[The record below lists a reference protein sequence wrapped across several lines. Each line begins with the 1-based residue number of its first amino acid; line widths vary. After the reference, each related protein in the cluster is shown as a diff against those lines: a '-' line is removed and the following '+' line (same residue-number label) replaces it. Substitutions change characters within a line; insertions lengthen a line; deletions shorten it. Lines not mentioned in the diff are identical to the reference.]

1 MIAHSFFKE
10 KTMSINR
17 ALDIL
22 KHQFGY
28 DEFRMNQQTAIECV
42 LSKQD
47 CLVLMPTGGGKSLC
61 YQIPALMQDGL
72 TVVVSPLIALMKDQV
87 DALRHNGVQAAFLNS
102 TQDKQTQSKTMTA
115 LSDGEIKLLYVAPE
129 RLLQSGGQ
137 FINFLK
143 GLKVS
148 LFAIDEAHCISSWG
162 HDFRPEYTQ
171 LGRIKEW
178 FTDVPV
184 IALTATADKLVR
196 HDIIERLNIEHAP
209 VFTSSFNRPNIFYRV
224 EPKRDTYK
232 QLFDFLNERRDESG
246 IIYCLSR
253 KSVDNLANNLRS
265 DGFNALAYHAGM
277 SADTRDA
284 HQEKFLK
291 DEVKIMVATVAFGMG
306 IDKSN
311 VRFVVHNDLPKNL
324 ESYYQ
329 ETGRAGRDGLES
341 EALLFFSRGD
351 VVKLKGFAQVDGNAE
366 QSEIM
371 LQKLNKMAQ
380 FGDLKA
386 CRRKFLLEY
395 FSEQGV
401 EKCGHCDNCL
411 KIFDRFDGTVIAQKA
426 LSAVYRTNQRMGIT
440 YLVDF
445 LRGAKT
451 KKIWDSHKDLP
462 TYGVGADISKEN
474 WFEYFREFIE
484 QGYLQQA
491 DGKYPTLQLTT
502 KSRDVLK
509 GNITVELIKATGGGK
524 KSNTLTQT
532 GHDYLNDLFEEL
544 RTTRADLASA
554 SNVPPYVV
562 FSDATLIEMATYL
575 PLNELDMLMMSGVGD
590 LKFEKYGDYFL
601 DTISKYCTENKI
613 DTRIKLKS
621 KSGSSTKKTSSST
634 KKTNSSR
641 RNIDGKSTYEATLEQ
656 FQQGQTIAEI
666 ASNRGLNPST
676 IEGHLIRYI
685 SSGEVELHDIV
696 AADKVE
702 VIKEAILQLGER
714 PALTPI
720 KELLGEGYDYGEIKA
735 VLSVMGIS
743 K

>member
-1 MIAHSFFKE
+1 
-10 KTMSINR
+10 MSINR

-28 DEFRMNQQTAIECV
+28 DEFRMKQQAAIECV
-42 LSKQD
+42 LSKSD

-87 DALRHNGVQAAFLNS
+87 DALRHNGVQAEFLNS
-102 TQDKQTQSKTMTA
+102 SQDQQTQNVILDSLIKG
-115 LSDGEIKLLYVAPE
+115 DVKLLYVAPE
-129 RLLQSGGQ
+129 RLLQGSGQ
-137 FINFLK
+137 FIHFLK
-143 GLKVS
+143 GVNVS

-178 FTDVPV
+178 FVDVPV

-196 HDIIERLNIEHAP
+196 QDIVERLKIDHAP

-224 EPKRDTYK
+224 EPKRDTYS
-232 QLFDFLNERRDESG
+232 QLFEFLKSRRDESG

-253 KSVDNLANNLRS
+253 KSVDSLASHLCA

-277 SADTRDA
+277 DTEMRDS

-311 VRFVVHNDLPKNL
+311 VRFVVHHDLPKNL

-351 VVKLKGFAQVDGNAE
+351 VVKLKGFAQVDGNVE
-366 QSEIM
+366 QSDIM

-380 FGDLKA
+380 FGDLKS
-386 CRRKFLLEY
+386 CRRRFLLEY
-395 FSEQGV
+395 FSEQG
-401 EKCGHCDNCL
+401 EDKCGHCDNCL
-411 KIFDRFDGTVIAQKA
+411 KVFDRFDGTVIAQKA

-440 YLVDF
+440 YLVEF

-451 KKIWDSHKDLP
+451 KKIWDSHKELP
-462 TYGVGADISKEN
+462 TYGVGADISKDN
-474 WFEYFREFIE
+474 WLEYFRELIE

-491 DGKYPTLQLTT
+491 EGKYPTLLLTH

-509 GNITVELIKATGGGK
+509 GVATVELIRATGGAK

-532 GHDYLNDLFEEL
+532 EHDYLSDLFEAL
-544 RTTRADLASA
+544 REVRADLASA

-575 PLNELDMLMMSGVGD
+575 PLNELDMLKMSGVGD

-601 DTISKYCTENKI
+601 DVIARYCTKNEI
-613 DTRIKLKS
+613 DTRIELKS
-621 KSGSSTKKTSSST
+621 KRSSGSKQTSASQ
-634 KKTNSSR
+634 KNSSR
-641 RNIDGKSTYEATLEQ
+641 RRNLDGKSTYEATLEL
-656 FQQGQTIAEI
+656 FQQGQTIPEI
-666 ASNRGLNPST
+666 AKSRGLNPST

-685 SSGEVELHDIV
+685 ASGEVELHDMV
-696 AADKVE
+696 AEEKAE
-702 VIKEAILQLGER
+702 VIKEAILQFGGKR
-714 PALTPI
+714 ALAPI
-720 KELLGEGYDYGEIKA
+720 KEFLGADYEYGEIKA
-735 VLSVMGIS
+735 VLSIIS
-743 K
+743 